1 MVKGEATIP
10 GQVASRDWLPRSGAY
25 RTNRLREYFRRTAVK
40 HKSISLL
47 LFLSLLT
54 LLSPIQSMAQSRCS
68 SGSLRRG
75 KNGVG
80 LGSSQLGLA
89 GGSGLGIAGAPLGL
103 LGGSGFGIANAPLGL
118 LGGSGVRVGNTHFGL
133 FNGPGILNYD
143 YQHVWMPGPA
153 GAITVIVA
161 VAGGGALVG
170 TLVSHKDKK
179 KGAIIGAAAGA
190 GAGTLLWLYKNR
202 TERRAIF

>member
-1 MVKGEATIP
+1 
-10 GQVASRDWLPRSGAY
+10 
-25 RTNRLREYFRRTAVK
+25 VK

-54 LLSPIQSMAQSRCS
+54 LLSPIQSRAQSRCT
-68 SGSLRRG
+68 GSLRRG

-80 LGSSQLGLA
+80 LVSSPLGLA
-89 GGSGLGIAGAPLGL
+89 GGSNLGLATAPLGL
-103 LGGSGFGIANAPLGL
+103 LGGSGFGIANGPLGL
-118 LGGSGVRVGNTHFGL
+118 LGGSGLKVGNTHFGL

-143 YQHVWMPGPA
+143 YQHVWMPGAA
-153 GAITVIVA
+153 GAITVIGA
-161 VAGGGALVG
+161 GAGGGALVG
-170 TLVSHKDKK
+170 ALVSHKDKK

-190 GAGTLLWLYKNR
+190 GGATLLWLYKNR